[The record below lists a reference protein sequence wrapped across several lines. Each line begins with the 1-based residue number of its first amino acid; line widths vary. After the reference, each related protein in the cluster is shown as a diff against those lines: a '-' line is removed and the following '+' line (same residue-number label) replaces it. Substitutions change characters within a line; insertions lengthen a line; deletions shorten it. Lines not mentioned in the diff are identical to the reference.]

1 MGRACQSKC
10 RRKPCC
16 SVNCQCCES
25 WPYKCATKSCW
36 NVRKCE
42 CLNRSDCQWDGR
54 CKPLGYPSC
63 SSCPS
68 SYTPPPAAT
77 TPPPAATPPPVTPPP
92 AGAGEKPLSGGAAKH
107 AAKTL
112 HKYAVAEQAHQAAKL
127 YAGAV
132 ATHVTLTGGGTP
144 GDTKAHRDAI
154 AQVHKAAKKREKYL
168 AAALK
173 AGGCG
178 CS

>member
-1 MGRACQSKC
+1 MGRSCQSKC

-25 WPYKCATKSCW
+25 WPYTCKKKSCW

-42 CLNRSDCQWDGR
+42 CVNRSDCQWDGR

-63 SSCPS
+63 SSCP
-68 SYTPPPAAT
+68 YTPVTPAT
-77 TPPPAATPPPVTPPP
+77 TPPPGGVT
-92 AGAGEKPLSGGAAKH
+92 GGATKAM
-107 AAKTL
+107 
-112 HKYAVAEQAHQAAKL
+112 HKYALAEQAHQAAKL
-127 YAGAV
+127 YAGAL
-132 ATHVTLTGGGTP
+132 ATHRKLSGGGTEHA
-144 GDTKAHRDAI
+144 KAHQQAMHD
-154 AQVHKAAKKREKYL
+154 VEKAAKKRAKYL

>member
-1 MGRACQSKC
+1 MGRSCQAKC
-10 RRKPCC
+10 RKKPCC

-25 WPYKCATKSCW
+25 WPSKCATKSCW

-68 SYTPPPAAT
+68 YTPPVSAPATTPPAAAT
-77 TPPPAATPPPVTPPP
+77 TPPP
-92 AGAGEKPLSGGAAKH
+92 LSGGGGKKAAR
-107 AAKTL
+107 AL

-132 ATHVTLTGGGTP
+132 ATHATLTGGGTP
-144 GDTKAHRDAI
+144 ADSKAHREAM

-178 CS
+178 CSLKRESE